1 MKGEDERE
9 WNLEIVNVTLED
21 DGKYQCQ
28 VGATETSDPLRS
40 RYSLVRVISPPQP
53 PVLTAG
59 PELVLRDGK
68 TALVQC
74 ISKGG
79 KPPAA
84 IRWRRNGEL
93 INSGVLEKVEKMNGS
108 SEFITVSTL
117 TFPVSANMTED
128 TLECEASHEAEE
140 VARTVNTKIKVEFA
154 PTVSLKTNTETIY
167 EGDSVKLTCSAEANP
182 SLVEYRWTLDGKE
195 LTEGRGARE
204 VGLLVDRNFNKKK
217 VSCFARNTIGEK
229 MASYS
234 LDVKCK

>member
-93 INSGVLEKVEKMNGS
+93 ISSGVLEKVEKMNGS

-154 PTVSLKTNTETIY
+154 PTVSL
-167 EGDSVKLTCSAEANP
+167 
-182 SLVEYRWTLDGKE
+182 
-195 LTEGRGARE
+195 
-204 VGLLVDRNFNKKK
+204 
-217 VSCFARNTIGEK
+217 
-229 MASYS
+229 
-234 LDVKCK
+234 

>member
-1 MKGEDERE
+1 MTGEAGRD
-9 WNLEIVNVTLED
+9 WNLEILNVTLED

-28 VGATETSDPLRS
+28 VGATEVAQPIRS
-40 RYSLVRVISPPQP
+40 RYALVRVLSPPQP

-79 KPPAA
+79 KPASA

-93 INSGVLEKVEKMNGS
+93 INTGVLEKIEKLNRS

-117 TFPVSANMTED
+117 TFPVSANMTGD
-128 TLECEASHEAEE
+128 SLECEASHEAED
-140 VARTVNTKIKVEFA
+140 VARTVSTNIHVEFA
-154 PTVSLKTNTETIY
+154 PMVSLAADTETIY
-167 EGDSVKLTCSAEANP
+167 EGDSVKLTCSARANP
-182 SLVEYRWTLDGKE
+182 ALIEYHWSLGGKE
-195 LTEGRGARE
+195 LVEGRGARE
-204 VGLLVDRNFNKKK
+204 VVLLVDRNFHGKK
-217 VSCFARNTIGEK
+217 VSCFARNTKGEN